1 MSDDKLNETALEE
14 AIEKS
19 LIAQGGYLK
28 GNPQD
33 FDRKSAF
40 DEKTLLAFI
49 KLTQPKNWARY
60 EKVYADSPHETFI
73 KNLSKEI
80 KNRGLLAVLRRGFKD
95 RGISFKLCYFKPD
108 NDINGEIV
116 DLYHKNILHC
126 TRQLHYSLSSEKSI
140 DMVLFLNGIPL
151 VSMELKNQFTGQNVT
166 HAITQYQFD
175 RNSKDTLFEFKNRVL
190 AHFAVDLYDVYMTT
204 RLQGAK
210 TFFLPFNQGSKGAGR
225 VGGKGNPINKEG
237 GYTTSYLW
245 EKVLCKEM
253 LMEILQKY
261 IHLEVKKGKHT
272 KTSTKEVMI
281 FPRFHQLD
289 VVTKLVDDIKE
300 KGSGQN
306 YLIQHSAGSGK
317 SNSIAWLAHQLSGL
331 HNSDEKKIFHCV
343 IVLTDRKVLDSQL
356 QDTIYQFDHVA
367 GVVQKIDKSSQQLLE
382 AINANT
388 PIIISTLQ
396 KFPIIYK
403 DIAALDKN
411 YAIIIDEAHSSQGG
425 KASAS
430 VIKGLSDK
438 VDALAEFAEFEHKAE
453 ESKKDDEDKLL
464 EELASHGQHKNLSFF
479 AFTATPKPKTLNRFG
494 KKQADASYQAFHVYS
509 MRQAI
514 EEKFILDVLQNYV
527 SYHSYYQIGIRGN
540 ENPILDS
547 AKGAKAVTNFQSL
560 HPHNISQKTQIIIEH
575 FNNVT
580 KRKIGG
586 QAKAMLVTASRLHA
600 VRYLFAFRKYIKE
613 NNYKD
618 IDVLVAFSG
627 DLEDK
632 GKTWSE
638 EKINKAKTGESIKE
652 HQLKEYFNSPDFN
665 ILIVAEKYQT
675 GFDEPLLHTM
685 FVDKKLTDVKAV
697 QTLSR
702 LNRTMKGK
710 TDTFVLDFVNDVEDI
725 QKSFQQFYQST
736 ILEREVDPND
746 LYKLKNILDES
757 QIYRDSEVE
766 TFANLYYSSDENLKD
781 LGKLSAWI
789 KPAIDR
795 FNTKDSE
802 DKEQI
807 KSVLGNFIRMY
818 AFVIQIVR
826 LFEKDLQK
834 FYVYALFL
842 NKCLRGELGE
852 KVSIDDK
859 LLLEFYKMKKT
870 YEGNILLEDE
880 DGLVSPPS
888 GGTGAGDK
896 TLESLSEI
904 IDKFNEKF
912 GTEFTETDKI
922 LAQILEDMKRD
933 DYIVGA
939 AKEGNKQTYEG
950 LFKKAFESAIMAR
963 YAQNDQFFKELFAD
977 EEKLSFIRAKVYQAL
992 YNNLKNSE
1000 QQMSS

>member
-1 MSDDKLNETALEE
+1 MNDDKLKETALEA

-19 LIAQGGYLK
+19 LISQGGYLK

-33 FDRKSAF
+33 FNRKSAF

-49 KLTQPKNWARY
+49 QLTQPKNWASY
-60 EKVYADSPHETFI
+60 EKLYADSPHATFI
-73 KNLSKEI
+73 NNLCKEI

-108 NDINGEIV
+108 NDINDETV
-116 DLYHKNILHC
+116 DLYNKNILHC

-140 DMVLFLNGIPL
+140 DIVLFLNGIPL
-151 VSMELKNQFTGQNVT
+151 VSLELKNQFTGQNVSN
-166 HAITQYQFD
+166 AITQYQFD

-190 AHFAVDLYDVYMTT
+190 AHFALDLYDVYMTT

-210 TFFLPFNQGSKGAGR
+210 TFFLPFNQGSNGAGR
-225 VGGKGNPINKEG
+225 VGGKGNPINKAG

-261 IHLEVKKGKHT
+261 IHLEVKKDKQT
-272 KTSTKEVMI
+272 KTITKEVMI

-331 HNSDEKKIFHCV
+331 HNSDEQKIFHCV

-438 VDALAEFAEFEHKAE
+438 VDALAEFAELEHQAE
-453 ESKKDDEDKLL
+453 DEQKDNEDRLL
-464 EELASHGQHKNLSFF
+464 EELASHGHHKNLSFF

-494 KKQADASYQAFHVYS
+494 KKQADASYQAFHSYS

-514 EEKFILDVLQNYV
+514 EEKFILDVLKNYV
-527 SYHSYYQIGIRGN
+527 TYQSYYQIGKAGS
-540 ENPILDS
+540 ENPVLDS
-547 AKGAKAVTNFQSL
+547 AKGAKAVSNFQSL

-575 FNNVT
+575 FNNIT
-580 KRKIGG
+580 KRKIDG
-586 QAKAMLVTASRLHA
+586 QAKAMLVTSSRLHA
-600 VRYLFAFRKYIKE
+600 IRYLFEFRKYIKE

-627 DLEDK
+627 DLEDN
-632 GKTWSE
+632 GQTWSE
-638 EKINKAKTGESIKE
+638 EKINKTQTGESIKE

-675 GFDEPLLHTM
+675 GFDEPFLHTM

-710 TDTFVLDFVNDVEDI
+710 TDTFILDFVNEVKDI
-725 QKSFQQFYQST
+725 QTSFQQFYQTT
-736 ILEREVDPND
+736 ILEREVEPNE
-746 LYKLKNILDES
+746 LYKLKNILEES
-757 QIYRDSEVE
+757 QIFRDSEIDS
-766 TFANLYYSSDENLKD
+766 FADIYYSSDENLQD
-781 LGKLSAWI
+781 LGKLSSWV

-795 FNTKDSE
+795 FKMKDSDE
-802 DKEQI
+802 KEQI
-807 KSVLGNFIRMY
+807 KSVIVNFVRMY
-818 AFVIQIVR
+818 AFVIQVVR
-826 LFEKDLQK
+826 LYDKDLQK

-842 NKCLRGELGE
+842 NKCLKGELGT

-859 LLLEFYKMKKT
+859 LLLEFYKMQKT
-870 YEGNILLEDE
+870 YEGNILLQDE
-880 DGLVSPPS
+880 DGLVSAPS
-888 GGTGAGDK
+888 GGSGKGDK
-896 TLESLSEI
+896 AQETLSDI
-904 IDKFNEKF
+904 IDKFNLRF
-912 GTEFTETDKI
+912 GTNFTETDKI
-922 LAQILEDMKRD
+922 LAQIIEDMKRD

-939 AKEGNKQTYEG
+939 AKEGNRQTYEG
-950 LFKKAFESAIMAR
+950 LFKKAFEAAIMSR
-963 YAQNDQFFKELFAD
+963 YAQNDQFFKELFND
-977 EEKLSFIRAKVYQAL
+977 EEKLNFIRANVFNAL
-992 YNNLKNSE
+992 YNNVKNNDY
-1000 QQMSS
+1000 QLSS